1 MSDLF
6 DLIDIPRMIEAMNA
20 FFAATGLPSTLL
32 DPKNNVVAS
41 AGWVD
46 ICTRFYRLCPATE
59 RRCRESDLYI
69 LQHLNE
75 GPYVGYR
82 CLNGLMN
89 YAAPIVIDGKHIAT
103 IFTGQFVHESP
114 DEDAFR
120 RLGQECGFD
129 MPAYMAALRKV
140 PVIPE
145 KDIPAIMA
153 TFTQLAQSSA
163 SLPVKRRRAR

>member
-1 MSDLF
+1 MPDPS
-6 DLIDIPRMIEAMNA
+6 DLIDIPRLIEAMNA

-32 DPKNNVVAS
+32 DTKNNVVAS

-46 ICTRFYRLCPATE
+46 ICARFFRLCPETE
-59 RRCRESDLYI
+59 RRCRESDLYV
-69 LQHLNE
+69 LQHIHD

-82 CLNGLMN
+82 CLNGMMN
-89 YAAPIVIDGKHIAT
+89 YAAPIIIDGQHVAT
-103 IFTGQFVHESP
+103 IFTGQFMHQPP
-114 DEDAFR
+114 DENTFR
-120 RLGQECGFD
+120 QLGQACGFD

-145 KDIPAIMA
+145 KDVAAIMQ